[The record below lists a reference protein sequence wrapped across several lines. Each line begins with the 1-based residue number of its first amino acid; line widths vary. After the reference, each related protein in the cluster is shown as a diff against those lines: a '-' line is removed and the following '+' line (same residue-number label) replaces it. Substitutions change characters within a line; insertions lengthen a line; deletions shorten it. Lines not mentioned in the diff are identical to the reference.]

1 MSELPSNALAE
12 LQHRIGYQFTDQTLL
27 VTALTTSSYTQ
38 DHPEIANYQ
47 ELEFLG
53 DRVISLIIAEY
64 LFAQSSLDEGKM
76 TFLKAEIERNEQL
89 AAFGE
94 QLGLTA
100 FIRAT
105 EPHVEISA
113 KVVADVFEAICGAI
127 YRDSGEA
134 EGLRE
139 VKRFLN
145 QFDLFTRL
153 QERLA
158 IEEAFLP
165 VRNQFENRFREI
177 YRRNPEIRFTY
188 ESRGE
193 AHQLEWRVEQC
204 AIKDPATGDFRD
216 LKGVRSGQWFKSKKD
231 AETDVL
237 MQAHEYMSKR
247 GWRLNA
253 LAAL

>member
-1 MSELPSNALAE
+1 MSELPSTALAE
-12 LQHRIGYQFTDQTLL
+12 LQRRIGYRFTDQTLL

-38 DHPEIANYQ
+38 EHPEIANYQ

-53 DRVISLIIAEY
+53 DRVISLIIAEH
-64 LFAQSSLDEGKM
+64 LFAQRSLDEGKM

-127 YRDSGEA
+127 YWDSGEA
-134 EGLRE
+134 AGMSA
-139 VKRFLN
+139 VKQFLK
-145 QFDLFTRL
+145 QFDLFTQL

-158 IEEAFLP
+158 TEEAFLP
-165 VRNQFENRFREI
+165 VRNQFENRFREV

-188 ESRGE
+188 ESQGE
-193 AHQLEWRVEQC
+193 AHQMEWRIEQC
-204 AIKDPATGDFRD
+204 AIKDPVTGDFVD
-216 LKGVRSGQWFKSKKD
+216 LEGVRSGQWFKNKKD

-237 MQAHEYMSKR
+237 MQAHEYMTKR
-247 GWRLNA
+247 AWRLNA
-253 LAAL
+253 VTAL

>member
-1 MSELPSNALAE
+1 MSEHPSAGLEE
-12 LQHRIGYQFTDQTLL
+12 LQRRIGYWFTDQTLL

-38 DHPEIANYQ
+38 EHPEITNYQ

-53 DRVISLIIAEY
+53 DRVISLIIAEH
-64 LFAQSSLDEGKM
+64 LFAQRSLDEGKM

-89 AAFGE
+89 AVFGE

-105 EPHVEISA
+105 EPRVEIST
-113 KVVADVFEAICGAI
+113 KVVADIFEAICGAI
-127 YRDSGEA
+127 YWDSGEA
-134 EGLRE
+134 EGLSE
-139 VKRFLN
+139 VKRFLKR
-145 QFDLFTRL
+145 FDLFTKL

-158 IEEAFLP
+158 VEETFLP

-188 ESRGE
+188 ESQGE
-193 AHQLEWRVEQC
+193 AHQMEWRIEQC
-204 AIKDPATGDFRD
+204 SIRDPATNEFVD
-216 LKGVRSGQWFKSKKD
+216 LEGVRSKQWFKSKKD

-237 MQAHEYMSKR
+237 MQAHEYMTKR
-247 GWRLNA
+247 DWRLNA
-253 LAAL
+253 VETL

>member
-1 MSELPSNALAE
+1 MSELAATALAE
-12 LQHRIGYQFTDQTLL
+12 LQRRIGYRFTDQTLL
-27 VTALTTSSYTQ
+27 LTALTTSSYTQ
-38 DHPEIANYQ
+38 EHPEIANYQ

-53 DRVISLIIAEY
+53 DRVISLIIAEH
-64 LFAQSSLDEGKM
+64 LFAHGSLDEGKM

-105 EPHVEISA
+105 EPAIEISA
-113 KVVADVFEAICGAI
+113 KVVADVFEAMCGAI
-127 YRDSGEA
+127 YRDSEEA
-134 EGLRE
+134 TGLRE
-139 VKRFLN
+139 VKQFLK

-158 IEEAFLP
+158 TEEAFLP
-165 VRNQFENRFREI
+165 VRNQFENKFREI
-177 YRRNPEIRFTY
+177 YRSNPEIRFRY

-193 AHQLEWRVEQC
+193 AHQMEWRVEQC
-204 AIKDPATGDFRD
+204 AIKDPATGDFVA
-216 LKGVRSGQWFKSKKD
+216 LAGVRSGQWFKSKKD

-237 MQAHEYMSKR
+237 MQAHEYMAKR
-247 GWRLNA
+247 DWRLNA
-253 LAAL
+253 GETL